1 MESLHPAWRTPVPVS
16 IPRERPERCV
26 AQDSTYEGFDWFGW
40 LRMLC
45 NGGQDA
51 VTIATGTA
59 LMLHAQKDGGN
70 AHPGERLLARMINR
84 SEATAGRRLALLEAA
99 GLIQKTV
106 AAATARER
114 KWANAYRL
122 TVPDQGSSVTS
133 DHPRPEVIS
142 TQPEVTHDLP
152 TTCSTTTSVKDG
164 LAAGLPTGP
173 RSKPREPERPSRAKI
188 ISDTREAVSLVYGDR
203 ENVITEDEQV
213 LDVWGYYVGINY
225 AGIPHPVAY
234 LAKIFRDAKEIDW
247 LLERAVGSE
256 EAADG
261 LDAVGLGVFGE
272 TG

>member
-1 MESLHPAWRTPVPVS
+1 MQIHRSRPDSHFTQIPNETLRDERLSYVARGVLCELLSRPDDWDATADGIAAKAQATRARAGEGRRAMRAVFAELTAAGYLVRVRARGDGGRVITVLHLYDRARCPEATEVPPSGMPVPPADLS
-16 IPRERPERCV
+16 I
-26 AQDSTYEGFDWFGW
+26 A
-40 LRMLC
+40 
-45 NGGQDA
+45 
-51 VTIATGTA
+51 
-59 LMLHAQKDGGN
+59 
-70 AHPGERLLARMINR
+70 
-84 SEATAGRRLALLEAA
+84 AGR
-99 GLIQKTV
+99 T
-106 AAATARER
+106 
-114 KWANAYRL
+114 N
-122 TVPDQGSSVTS
+122 VPVTDVPPS
-133 DHPRPEVIS
+133 GTSNRTMS
-142 TQPEVTHDLP
+142 TNI
-152 TTCSTTTSVKDG
+152 KDG

-188 ISDTREAVSLVYGDR
+188 ISDTREAISLVYGDR